1 MISII
6 TFLVCII
13 LVFIIWYHSKYWTF
27 FQNVENISRFHST
40 RWKIKAPW
48 ILLQKRN
55 PTNDQCPLYIE
66 TIQFFHYAN
75 QLTGFY
81 TMEKLVFNELMI
93 NADTFLFN
101 PF

>member
-1 MISII
+1 M
-6 TFLVCII
+6 
-13 LVFIIWYHSKYWTF
+13 
-27 FQNVENISRFHST
+27 
-40 RWKIKAPW
+40 
-48 ILLQKRN
+48 
-55 PTNDQCPLYIE
+55 TNALYIE

-81 TMEKLVFNELMI
+81 TMEKLVFKELMI